1 MPGRDRTGPMDY
13 GPGTGWGA
21 GPCADNPNPY
31 IPGRGFGMG
40 FGRGRGFRGGMGM
53 GRRVRWGDPFIQPTP
68 QEERCFLENQME
80 GLQNRLD
87 FVKKRV
93 EELSVQEEK
102 ES

>member
-1 MPGRDRTGPMDY
+1 MPGRDRTGPMGY

-40 FGRGRGFRGGMGM
+40 CGRGRGFRGGMGHQA
-53 GRRVRWGDPFIQPTP
+53 RWGGPFVQPTP
-68 QEERCFLENQME
+68 QEERSFLENQME
-80 GLQNRLD
+80 ALQNSLNFVNQRL
-87 FVKKRV
+87 
-93 EELSVQEEK
+93 EELSAQETK

>member
-1 MPGRDRTGPMDY
+1 MPGRDRTGPMGY

-40 FGRGRGFRGGMGM
+40 YVHGRGFRGGMGR
-53 GRRVRWGDPFIQPTP
+53 GRWARWSGPFAQPTP
-68 QEERCFLENQME
+68 EEERCFLEDEME
-80 GLQNRLD
+80 VLQNRLD
-87 FVKKRV
+87 FVKKRI
-93 EELSVQEEK
+93 EELSAQANK